1 MRVLVE
7 ELRARRQ
14 APGEQSAHA
23 RRGRAMVDAVH
34 AQSHRELAMWAA
46 SAQESSVLIDELQAR
61 LVTSQHETH
70 SVREHNARLREQND
84 LLRQHCEKLRQM
96 VVPELAVTN
105 VAAVGGPSSSR

>member
-1 MRVLVE
+1 
-7 ELRARRQ
+7 
-14 APGEQSAHA
+14 
-23 RRGRAMVDAVH
+23 
-34 AQSHRELAMWAA
+34 MWAA

-96 VVPELAVTN
+96 VVPELAV
-105 VAAVGGPSSSR
+105 GGPSSSR